1 MGARTIHIQDVLGRV
16 SMWAGQPVTHRPLT
30 GGLSHH
36 IWRVDMRGRSYVLRV
51 LEPAVSAAGLGV
63 PPPLEI
69 ENTLRAAESGVGAR
83 VYEVLPDVPGLV
95 LEFLPGRTLDPASV
109 REAEMI
115 PRIASA
121 CRRLHAGPRFGNDF
135 DIIGKLYELL
145 DVCRHHDLPLPDG
158 YLERLSTVEHVRA
171 ALSVLPLPTV
181 PCHNDLLAENLIDV
195 GGPWAGDSRSEE
207 RGDDDGRSRHL
218 GPSAS
223 GAGAKQQSTIR
234 IVDYQLSGNNDPSF
248 ELGDIAAEADF
259 DPDQTADLAAAYF
272 GAETTAALV
281 ARVRLNL
288 LLSNVTWTLW
298 FTVHHG
304 LLRRDPAHPPAPGNQ
319 EPTFDY
325 WAEAADKWGQACRDM
340 DAPDL
345 GRLMRAAA
353 GRTSSLHP

>member
-1 MGARTIHIQDVLGRV
+1 MGVRTVHVEDVLGRV
-16 SMWAGQPVTHRPLT
+16 SIWAGQPLTHRPLT

-36 IWRVDMRGRSYVLRV
+36 IWRVDVGGRGYVLRV

-63 PPPLEI
+63 SPPLEI
-69 ENTLRAAESGVGAR
+69 ENTRLAAESGAGAR
-83 VYEVLPDVPGLV
+83 VYEVLPDVPALV

-109 REAEMI
+109 RKADTI

-121 CRRLHAGPRFGNDF
+121 CRRLHAGPRFANDF

-171 ALSVLPLPTV
+171 ALGVLPLPTV
-181 PCHNDLLAENLIDV
+181 PCHNDLLPENLIDTASAERP
-195 GGPWAGDSRSEE
+195 GP
-207 RGDDDGRSRHL
+207 
-218 GPSAS
+218 
-223 GAGAKQQSTIR
+223 IR

-259 DPDQTADLAAAYF
+259 DPDQAADLAVAYF
-272 GAETTAALV
+272 GAETTPALI

-304 LLRRDPAHPPAPGNQ
+304 LLRRDPADQPATGDQ

-345 GRLMRAAA
+345 GKLLRAAA

>member
-1 MGARTIHIQDVLGRV
+1 MGARTIQVEDVLGRV
-16 SMWAGQPVTHRPLT
+16 AVWSGQPVTHRPLT

-36 IWRVDMRGRSYVLRV
+36 IWRVDVRGRSYVLRV

-69 ENTLRAAESGVGAR
+69 ENTRLAAESGAGAR
-83 VYEVLPDVPGLV
+83 VYEVLPDVPALV
-95 LEFLPGRTLDPASV
+95 LEFLPGRTLDAASV
-109 REAEMI
+109 RQAGTI
-115 PRIASA
+115 PRIAAA
-121 CRRLHAGPRFGNDF
+121 CRVLHAGPRFGNDF

-145 DVCRHHDLPLPDG
+145 DVCRHNDLRLPDG

-171 ALSVLPLPTV
+171 ALGVLPLPTV
-181 PCHNDLLAENLIDV
+181 PCHNDLLPENFIADERS
-195 GGPWAGDSRSEE
+195 GD
-207 RGDDDGRSRHL
+207 
-218 GPSAS
+218 
-223 GAGAKQQSTIR
+223 IR
-234 IVDYQLSGNNDPSF
+234 IVDYQLSGNNDPTF

-259 DPDQTADLAAAYF
+259 DPDQVADLTAAYF
-272 GAETTAALV
+272 GAETTPALI

-298 FTVHHG
+298 FSVHHG
-304 LLRRDPAHPPAPGNQ
+304 LLRDRDTAHQPAPSSQ
-319 EPTFDY
+319 RSTFDY

-340 DAPDL
+340 DTPDL